1 MSYLRKG
8 FRQTQTKNVIER
20 GFISKMDFLEN
31 HKNQTNWEKVL
42 DNKLSKMDIS
52 KKITS
57 NWIHYGRIKTNDQ
70 SHNIDGTRNYRNCLN
85 GDYKFIE
92 LEPIPSIRWKE
103 WGKVPLS
110 QVKGSKMFELY
121 GSEDK
126 IYHLTSPKNWN
137 QIRVHG
143 LLSKHKN
150 HNYPER
156 SNQLYFIQSDEHKVI
171 NYVGWGQCTS
181 GVDNLTV
188 VVLEIDKKGIT
199 GELFGEDGNEFITP
213 LHMVLTNQKRILPQY
228 IKYHKTFHTSTKQY
242 YNDRE
247 EFGQLKQDYISGVY
261 GVNKENIPLM
271 GVDFDSP
278 FSDIINVSSSQDYK
292 GFGNKNKPTTLKRTI
307 SKEKV
312 STKEEYK
319 LVS

>member
-8 FRQTQTKNVIER
+8 FRQTQTKNVVER

-31 HKNQTNWEKVL
+31 HKNQTNWEKGL
-42 DNKLSKMDIS
+42 DRRLDKINIS
-52 KKITS
+52 KKIHS
-57 NWIHYGRIKTNDQ
+57 NWIQHGRINTNDRGF
-70 SHNIDGTRNYRNCLN
+70 NTDGTRNYRNCLN
-85 GDYKFIE
+85 SENKFIE
-92 LEPIPSIRWKE
+92 LESIHLVRWNE
-103 WGKVPLS
+103 WGNVPLS
-110 QVKGSKMFELY
+110 QVRDSKMFELY

-137 QIRVHG
+137 QIKVYG
-143 LLSKHKN
+143 LLSNHKN
-150 HNYPER
+150 HNYSER
-156 SNQLYFIQSDEHKVI
+156 RNQLYFLQSDEHKVL
-171 NYVGWGQCTS
+171 NYVGWGQCT
-181 GVDNLTV
+181 GGIDNLPV

-242 YNDRE
+242 YEDRE
-247 EFGQLKQDYISGVY
+247 EFGQLKQDYLSVVH

-278 FSDIINVSSSQDYK
+278 SHDIINVSSSRDYK
-292 GFGNKNKPTTLKRTI
+292 GFGNRNKPTTLKRTI
-307 SKEKV
+307 SKEGV
-312 STKEEYK
+312 STKEEYR

>member
-20 GFISKMDFLEN
+20 GFIPKIDFLEN
-31 HKNQTNWEKVL
+31 HKNQTNWERGL
-42 DNKLSKMDIS
+42 DRRLEKMRIS
-52 KKITS
+52 KKIHS
-57 NWIHYGRIKTNDQ
+57 NWIQHGRINTNDRNF
-70 SHNIDGTRNYRNCLN
+70 NIDGTRNYRNCLHN
-85 GDYKFIE
+85 DYRFIE
-92 LEPIPSIRWKE
+92 LQEIPSTKWIG
-103 WGKVPLS
+103 WGNVPLL
-110 QVKGSKMFELY
+110 QVRDSKMFELY

-143 LLSKHKN
+143 LLNSHKN
-150 HNYPER
+150 HNYPSR
-156 SNQLYFIQSDEHKVI
+156 RNQLYFLQSDEHKVF
-171 NYVGWGQCTS
+171 NYVGWGQCT
-181 GVDNLTV
+181 GGTDNLPI

-199 GELFGEDGNEFITP
+199 GELFGEDGNEFVTP

-242 YNDRE
+242 YDDRE
-247 EFGQLKQDYISGVY
+247 EFGQLKQDYLSFSTGID
-261 GVNKENIPLM
+261 KENISIM

-278 FSDIINVSSSQDYK
+278 PHDIINVSSSRDYK
-292 GFGNKNKPTTLKRTI
+292 GFGNRNKPTTLKRTI
-307 SKEKV
+307 SKERV
-312 STKEEYK
+312 STKEEYR